1 MMIVVGT
8 KVEQT
13 QKFLEDG
20 TRIPVTVVATPG
32 NTVLMHKMQDKEG
45 YWAVQLGLGI
55 KKNANKPQVGHATK
69 AHLDKAPLFVKEA
82 RLTEKEAANMP
93 EVGSIVDAA
102 TVLEPGAM
110 VDVSGMS
117 KGKGFAS
124 GIKRYQFKGGPKTH
138 GQSDRHRAPGSIGS
152 GTTPGRVYKG
162 KRMAGKMGN
171 DITTLKSLEIIKVGA
186 DFVWIKGVVPGVL
199 GAMVIIKPTGKKN
212 KKFVEPLKSKEE
224 LEEIAKQEQAAKVE
238 AEKQAAEAA
247 KAAEEV
253 ARAEQNK
260 EEKAEEVKTEEVKEE
275 VEPEA
280 KEEKVEEPK
289 EEVAEVAK
297 EEAPAENKED
307 VQPATEEVKEE
318 AKQ

>member
-8 KVEQT
+8 KIGQT

-82 RLTEKEAANMP
+82 RLTEKELASMP

-171 DITTLKSLEIIKVGA
+171 DMTTLKSLEIIKVGP
-186 DFVWIKGVVPGVL
+186 DFVWVKGVVPGVL

-247 KAAEEV
+247 KAAIEAAKTQEE
-253 ARAEQNK
+253 AK
-260 EEKAEEVKTEEVKEE
+260 TEEKA
-275 VEPEA
+275 
-280 KEEKVEEPK
+280 EEPK
-289 EEVAEVAK
+289 EEVAE
-297 EEAPAENKED
+297 EAPVENKEE
-307 VQPATEEVKEE
+307 VQPEVKEE
-318 AKQ
+318 VVEAPKEVEAQEIAEAKEETKEEVK